1 MKKIILLLSV
11 TLLACG
17 SDDSNDNSNQTFL
30 ERFDGN
36 MFQRSIVFESNAP
49 FFSYTLRNNLYISFS
64 NSNKFYLTAS
74 QGSIQSSNPLESQ
87 IVFCSEYGEGVNDF
101 RGQLYCEGCSTSDD
115 IYALNILENTRSR
128 LKFTMDYT
136 NYYDDFKNKSIYLY
150 EFIDGRMIESVQ
162 DIEGGVILR
171 ADLTE
176 SLTAYDNICKS
187 YILSD

>member
-1 MKKIILLLSV
+1 MKKLILLLTV
-11 TLLACG
+11 VLFACS
-17 SDDSNDNSNQTFL
+17 SDDSNDNYNQTFL

-49 FFSYTLRNNLYISFS
+49 YTYRNNLYISFS
-64 NSNKFYLTAS
+64 NSNKFYLTAN

-101 RGQLYCEGCSTSDD
+101 RGQLPCEGCDTSNDV
-115 IYALNILENTRSR
+115 YALNILENTRSR
-128 LKFTMDYT
+128 LEFTMDYT